1 MSRFAWARSFDWRRR
16 RCCATNHRRGVRRFW
31 LIPVLLSVA
40 ACAPLARYDT
50 AGELAGQRVET
61 RVDSPAAAYYLT
73 SYLPGRHDDAALS
86 ERITATL
93 REIDPAPQ
101 NRAGLEALTQAQS
114 TDLATIHFIARVYQD
129 AANRRLQD
137 RYHEYLERL
146 TNAPQESIGAADE
159 DFTGYKLV
167 FVPGYAYRNNPTN
180 GADFRRQRELLTRLG
195 FDPILLATEELGT
208 VEVNAAIVAA
218 ELAKLAVRDERLIV
232 ISASK
237 GGPEVAMALS
247 ALQDDPA
254 LERIKAWISVG
265 GLLRGSPYADRFLSG
280 IKRWVAR
287 FVLKRR
293 GQPPDIMDN
302 LSTVVRRPAFDEL
315 SLPSGLLVM
324 HYVAA
329 PLSGHV
335 AEATRGRY
343 RVLRRQGPND
353 GLTLLADELTASGLV
368 VTAVGLDHYF
378 RAPDIDLRTVALTY
392 AVLDELRQRE
402 LARSQVLTSLRAE
415 HAIGVE

>member
-1 MSRFAWARSFDWRRR
+1 
-16 RCCATNHRRGVRRFW
+16 
-31 LIPVLLSVA
+31 VLLGVG

-50 AGELAGQRVET
+50 AGDLAGQHVET
-61 RVDSPAAAYYLT
+61 QVDTRAAAYYLA
-73 SYLPGRHDDAALS
+73 SYLPGTHDDAELS
-86 ERITATL
+86 ERISATL
-93 REIDPAPQ
+93 RDNDPTPQ
-101 NRAGLEALTQAQS
+101 DRDGLAQLTREQS
-114 TDLATIHFIARVYQD
+114 TDLATMHFVARVYQD

-137 RYHEYLERL
+137 SYHDYLARI
-146 TNAPQESIGAADE
+146 TNSPQGLAGTGEQ

-180 GADFRRQRELLTRLG
+180 GADFRRQRELLTSLG
-195 FDPILLATEELGT
+195 FEPVLVETEELGT
-208 VEVNAAIVAA
+208 VEINAGIVST
-218 ELAKLAVRDERLIV
+218 ELAALAARYDRLIV

-247 ALQDDPA
+247 ALQGEPA
-254 LERIKAWISVG
+254 LGRIKAWISVG

-280 IKRWVAR
+280 IKRWAAR

-293 GQPPDIMDN
+293 GQPLDIMDN
-302 LSTVVRRPAFDEL
+302 LSTVVRRPAFEQL

-335 AEATRGRY
+335 AEETRGRY
-343 RVLRRQGPND
+343 RVLRRLGPND
-353 GLTLLADELTASGLV
+353 GLTLLADELTANGLV
-368 VTAVGLDHYF
+368 VTEVGFDHYF

-392 AVLDELRQRE
+392 AVLDELQQRE
-402 LARSQVLTSLRAE
+402 LTRGQAVTSLGTEYAISAE
-415 HAIGVE
+415 